1 MDWLEEQL
9 DRLKLHSVR
18 LTNNLFFTL
27 IFGLILVV
35 TFWVLTISVTVSW
48 ERLTIN
54 DQGQLNTWQYLT
66 WRPPADLR
74 SQDSTLHLLEA
85 LRWSSLGGYLVL
97 YCWLIARIF
106 IKRQIAQPLL
116 IISNGVEKMKTGD
129 LSQPIYYTG
138 NDEFQ
143 LLTEQFN
150 EMRIRLRESQE
161 KIQQLHS
168 EQKKINAA
176 FSHDLRTPLTVIQN
190 NAELIEAFYPNGK
203 MTNELFEKSLR
214 KIQSNVQ
221 RLSDFS
227 ETMKSIQKID
237 DVTVQLTQK
246 PLSDLIENVRELLT
260 TFDLKED
267 SLHLNGNF
275 NTIATYDLYIVMEVL
290 ENLLTNAMRYKK
302 QRIDVTL
309 EMQKDYLFLFVK
321 DDGCGFTKE
330 ELTHAT
336 TPYFSKNKGEH
347 FGLGLTIARSLTEK
361 HGGILKLANGVEN
374 GAIVS
379 AIFHLNRS

>member
-74 SQDSTLHLLEA
+74 SQDSTLRLLKA

-106 IKRQIAQPLL
+106 IKRQIAQPLI
-116 IISNGVEKMKTGD
+116 IISDGVEKMKTGD

-150 EMRIRLRESQE
+150 EMRIRLRKSQE